1 MKRGTIEH
9 PKTVMLMAQLR
20 IPLNHT
26 VGILEHLWHWTGRY
40 APQGDIGKYSDEQI
54 VQAVA
59 PEVKG
64 LVKALVDAKWLDAA
78 PLPFRLV
85 VHGWKEH
92 ADQTCRKYLA
102 RHRLPFVED
111 VIADG
116 SEDNVGTVSGQCP
129 IKGGP
134 ECGGLTDGVFPHAR
148 ATEPVPVSEPVP
160 VEPPARFPDTF
171 EGWLN
176 ALVMIPG
183 YKKIKSPDKRLAAE
197 RAWMQSQALVRN
209 LQDDVVQEAWTKFVA
224 VSFEKPYPTPCSTWI
239 TFLEKRAPRDDAA
252 ARGATGTGPG
262 PGRREVTGMATD
274 VDLDEGDALARG
286 AGKKQP

>member
-54 VQAVA
+54 AQAVA

-64 LVKALVDAKWLDAA
+64 LVRALVDAKWLDAA

-102 RHRLPFVED
+102 RHELPFVED

-116 SEDNVGTVSGQCP
+116 NEDNGGTMSGQCP
-129 IKGGP
+129 KKRGPKG
-134 ECGGLTDGVFPHAR
+134 GGLTDRVTPHAR
-148 ATEPVPVSEPVP
+148 ATEPVPVPEPVP

-171 EGWLN
+171 AGWID
-176 ALVMIPG
+176 ALAAIPG
-183 YKKIKSPDKRLAAE
+183 YKKIKSPDKRVAAE
-197 RAWMQSQALVRN
+197 RSWMQSQALVKN
-209 LQDDVVQEAWTKFVA
+209 LPDDVVQDAWQKFVA

-239 TFLEKRAPRDDAA
+239 TFLEKRAPRDA
-252 ARGATGTGPG
+252 GGTG
-262 PGRREVTGMATD
+262 GRFEQRPMTGAREVTGMATE
-274 VDLDEGDALARG
+274 VELDEGDALARAKG
-286 AGKKQP
+286 